1 MKNFFSIII
10 LCICCLTGCKQELK
24 STNIVESKQ
33 PLVSNSKEE
42 GVLMLNKFYSLFYFD
57 DNVKIDQT
65 KIKLF
70 ISETLLNKIDSL
82 RNDGNNIVLDYDPFI
97 KGQDYNGES
106 IKKTLEIIPL
116 KNKNQ
121 FRASFILF
129 GNKNEKRTNVD
140 YLLIKNK
147 QEKLVIGS
155 IINDKYLNIVD
166 LSHTSILDKKLIDVE
181 NKDLQIENKWIG
193 VYKGSFLQ
201 FKEEYNDPRSWA
213 TVYIYVSK
221 DSLSYE
227 LHSLKEENS
236 KLELID
242 KAANFLIFKMEN
254 GNTLK
259 ISNIN
264 NDGRYALEGSQMV
277 KLIKD
282 KSSLDLTKE

>member
-1 MKNFFSIII
+1 MKKYVVFTVYM
-10 LCICCLTGCKQELK
+10 ICLSGCKQELK
-24 STNIVESKQ
+24 STDTVKSNHSLESTD
-33 PLVSNSKEE
+33 KEE
-42 GVLMLNKFYSLFYFD
+42 GISMLNKFYSLFYFD

-97 KGQDYNGES
+97 KGQDFNGES
-106 IKKTLEIIPL
+106 IKKTLRITPL
-116 KNKNQ
+116 QEKNQ

-129 GNKNEKRTNVD
+129 GNENEKRINID
-140 YLLIKNK
+140 YLLIKNN
-147 QEKLVIGS
+147 QGKLVIGS
-155 IINDKYLNIVD
+155 IINDKYLNIID
-166 LSHTSILDKKLIDVE
+166 LSHTSILDRKLIDVE
-181 NKDLQIENKWIG
+181 NKDLQIENRWIG
-193 VYKGSFLQ
+193 LYKGSFLQ

-242 KAANFLIFKMEN
+242 KEKKSLTFKMEN

-259 ISNIN
+259 ISSIN
-264 NDGRYALEGSQMV
+264 NDGKYILEGTQIV
-277 KLIKD
+277 KLID
-282 KSSLDLTKE
+282 GESSLDLTKE

>member
-1 MKNFFSIII
+1 MKKIFSIII

-24 STNIVESKQ
+24 SKNILESKQ
-33 PLVSNSKEE
+33 PLVSNGKQE
-42 GVLMLNKFYSLFYFD
+42 GILMLNKFYSLFYFD
-57 DNVKIDQT
+57 DNIKIDQT

-70 ISETLLNKIDSL
+70 ISEKLLNKIDSL

-97 KGQDYNGES
+97 KGQDFNGES
-106 IKKTLEIIPL
+106 IKKTLTITPL
-116 KNKNQ
+116 QEKNQ
-121 FRASFILF
+121 FRASFTLF
-129 GNKNEKRTNVD
+129 GNENEKRINID
-140 YLLIKNK
+140 YLLIKNN
-147 QEKLVIGS
+147 QGKLVIGS
-155 IINDKYLNIVD
+155 IINDKYLNIID

-181 NKDLQIENKWIG
+181 NKDLEIENKWIG
-193 VYKGSFLQ
+193 LYKGSFLH

-242 KAANFLIFKMEN
+242 KKKKSLTFKMEN

-259 ISNIN
+259 ISSIN
-264 NDGRYALEGSQMV
+264 NDGKYILEGTQIV
-277 KLIKD
+277 KLID
-282 KSSLDLTKE
+282 GESSLDLTKE